1 MAHESRKNIKE
12 FTEKEL
18 RAKVREMGGEP
29 FRADQIRRWLYSE
42 RVRSFDA
49 MKNLPKELREKLSR
63 TFTLPSCSVDRETL
77 TPEGEEERRTS
88 KFLVGLHDGLAVE
101 TVLIP
106 ADDRRTVCVSSQV
119 GCALRCSFCATGSMG
134 FTRNLS
140 AAEIAE
146 QVYLA
151 SDRLAARE
159 PSAQIT
165 NVVFMGMG
173 EPLLNLPNV
182 FEAVDL
188 LSQKGYRMSLSQKR
202 MTISTVGLVPQ
213 IGELMHSGLKTR
225 LAVSLHA
232 ADQAKRAALI
242 PPAGEH
248 TLDRLRGVL
257 AEYASAMKERVTVV
271 YMLME
276 NVNDGPEDA
285 QLLARFC
292 RSFLCKINLIDYNS
306 IINIK
311 FRPVGE
317 RRTQR
322 FIRTLLDAGLH
333 VTVRK
338 SHGSSINAACGQLA
352 LERTAGRPGKP
363 ESQTG

>member
-1 MAHESRKNIKE
+1 MPEEKKNIKSCTSE
-12 FTEKEL
+12 ELEKLLE
-18 RAKVREMGGEP
+18 EMGEQP
-29 FRADQIRRWLYSE
+29 FRALQIQRWLYSE
-42 RVRSFDA
+42 RVCSFDA
-49 MKNLPKELREKLSR
+49 MTNLTKELREKLSHI
-63 TFTLPSCSVDRETL
+63 FTLPSCSVDRETL
-77 TPEGEEERRTS
+77 APDETEERRTS

-101 TVLIP
+101 TVLIQ
-106 ADDRRTVCVSSQV
+106 ADGRRTVCVSSQV

-151 SDRLAARE
+151 SDRLAIRE

-165 NVVFMGMG
+165 NAVFMGMG
-173 EPLLNLPNV
+173 EPLLNLQNV
-182 FEAVDL
+182 FDAIGL
-188 LSQKGYRMSLSQKR
+188 LSQKGYRKSLSQKR

-213 IGELMHSGLKTR
+213 IGELMRSGLKTR

-232 ADQAKRAALI
+232 ADQAKRTAII
-242 PPAGEH
+242 PPAREH

-257 AEYASAMKERVTVV
+257 AEYTATLKEPVTVV

-276 NVNDGPEDA
+276 GVNDSPEDA

-306 IINIK
+306 IINIR

-317 RRTQR
+317 LRTQS

-338 SHGSSINAACGQLA
+338 SYGSSINAACGQLA
-352 LERTAGRPGKP
+352 LEKTAGGPGKP